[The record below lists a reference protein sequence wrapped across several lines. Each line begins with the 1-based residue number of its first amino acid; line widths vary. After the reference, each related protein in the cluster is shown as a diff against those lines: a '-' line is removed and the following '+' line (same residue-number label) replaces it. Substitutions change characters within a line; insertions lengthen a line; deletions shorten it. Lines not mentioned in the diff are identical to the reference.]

1 MNEIILDRVFA
12 EPIVVKTISAAWNK
26 IREIRN
32 TTPADELNGQILTVT
47 MPESLK
53 TGRIPARILFRTN
66 KNGKIE
72 FKDYDKVADREEKK
86 AAAKEK
92 KTEVTDPAA

>member
-1 MNEIILDRVFA
+1 MNEIIIDRIWA
-12 EPIVVKTISAAWNK
+12 EPIVVKTISAAWNE
-26 IREIRN
+26 IRKIRN
-32 TTPADELNGQILTVT
+32 TVPVEELNGQILTVT
-47 MPESLK
+47 MPESLRR
-53 TGRIPARILFRTN
+53 GRIPARILCRAN

-92 KTEVTDPAA
+92 KTEVTKQAE

>member
-1 MNEIILDRVFA
+1 MITLNFNGNEIT
-12 EPIVVKTISAAWNK
+12 VKTISAAWNK

-32 TTPADELNGQILTVT
+32 TTPTEELNGQILTVT
-47 MPESLK
+47 LPEGLETK
-53 TGRIPARILFRTN
+53 RIPAQILFRTN

-72 FKDYDKVADREEKK
+72 FKDAAKVADREEKK

-92 KTEVTDPAA
+92 KTEVTEQAA

>member
-1 MNEIILDRVFA
+1 MNEIILDRIFA
-12 EPIVVKTISAAWNK
+12 EPIVVKTISAAWNE
-26 IREIRN
+26 IRKIRN

-53 TGRIPARILFRTN
+53 NGRIPARILFRTN

-72 FKDYDKVADREEKK
+72 FKDYDKVADREAKK

>member
-53 TGRIPARILFRTN
+53 TNRIPARILFRTN

-72 FKDYDKVADREEKK
+72 FKDADKVADREAKK

-92 KTEVTDPAA
+92 KTEVTEQAA

>member
-53 TGRIPARILFRTN
+53 TGRIPTRILFRTN

-72 FKDYDKVADREEKK
+72 FKDYDKVADREAKK

>member
-1 MNEIILDRVFA
+1 MNEIILDRPFT

-53 TGRIPARILFRTN
+53 NGRIPARILFRTN

-86 AAAKEK
+86 AAAEEK
-92 KTEVTDPAA
+92 KTEVAEPVA